1 MANSFLGEIQVFA
14 FGFCPA
20 GWFPCD
26 GRSLSVSQYAA
37 LFSLIGTYY
46 GGNGTTNFNL
56 PNYIGKIANGQGQAP
71 GLSPYGMRQQ
81 TGASTETLSYQEM
94 PMHNHG
100 IRWRPRMPRAPPLP
114 RPPTTW

>member
-1 MANSFLGEIQVFA
+1 MANSFIGEIQVFA